1 MTFYAVELENVCPAY
16 GWQGGPNGDTLVV
29 ALKGRQEYR
38 VSRAEDDQHSF
49 ILPFQNI
56 VHQEYALYLKSFFA
70 AMYAR
75 THSFLVKDWL
85 DFELDGDSQ
94 GTAPSGTT
102 PIQLQRVYNV
112 YAGTGGPLVATRTRD
127 ITKPVAGTVTVYQS
141 GIAKPGTY
149 STTTGLFTPSTSW
162 SLGAALTATGE
173 FRVPVRFNND
183 YMPFSIDNKSGA
195 GHIVNGSVELIEV
208 FNE

>member
-1 MTFYAVELENVCPAY
+1 MTFYAVELDNVCPAY

-29 ALKGRQEYR
+29 ALRGRQEYR

-56 VHQEYALYLKSFFA
+56 VHEEYARYLKSFHM

-94 GTAPSGTT
+94 GVAPSGST
-102 PIQLQRVYNV
+102 PVQLRKVYNV
-112 YAGTGGPLVATRTRD
+112 YAGGTLIATRSRD
-127 ITKPVAGTVTVYQS
+127 ITKPVAGTVVMYQ
-141 GIAKPGTY
+141 GGVAKAGTY
-149 STTTGLFTPSTSW
+149 STTTGLFTPSSAWTP
-162 SLGAALTATGE
+162 GAALTATGE

-183 YMPFSIDNKSGA
+183 YMPFSIDNKSSGQ
-195 GHIVNGSVELIEV
+195 HVVNGSVELIEV
-208 FNE
+208 FGE